1 MTLQG
6 KSVSTVGLLQLR
18 NFFFFF
24 FAPPY
29 SKWLQRVTTLRT
41 FYSCLRRTVP
51 SFLIQFQ
58 VKRKEMRS
66 NLTVDLVSAPMN
78 QNTAAL
84 TPKLD
89 GNISDPG
96 KLIF

>member
-1 MTLQG
+1 MTLQE
-6 KSVSTVGLLQLR
+6 KSVSAVVPRQLWEKK
-18 NFFFFF
+18 FF
-24 FAPPY
+24 FAPSY
-29 SKWLQRVTTLRT
+29 SKWLQRVTTLRR

>member
-1 MTLQG
+1 MA
-6 KSVSTVGLLQLR
+6 S
-18 NFFFFF
+18 
-24 FAPPY
+24 
-29 SKWLQRVTTLRT
+29 LRT
-41 FYSCLRRTVP
+41 FYSCLRRTVL

-58 VKRKEMRS
+58 VERKELRS
-66 NLTVDLVSAPMN
+66 TLTMDLCSFSADESE
-78 QNTAAL
+78 TAAL

>member
-41 FYSCLRRTVP
+41 FYSFLEEDGSEFPDSVSNGKEGDEVYPSSGP
-51 SFLIQFQ
+51 SFSGD
-58 VKRKEMRS
+58 ES
-66 NLTVDLVSAPMN
+66 EYS
-78 QNTAAL
+78 
-84 TPKLD
+84 
-89 GNISDPG
+89 S
-96 KLIF
+96 